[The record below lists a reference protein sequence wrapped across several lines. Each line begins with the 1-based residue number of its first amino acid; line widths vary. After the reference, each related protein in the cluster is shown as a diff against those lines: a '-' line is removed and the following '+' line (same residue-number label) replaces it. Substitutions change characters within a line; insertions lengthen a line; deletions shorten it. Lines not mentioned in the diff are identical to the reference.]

1 MGEMPGRLVLP
12 EDTIFQIPAMMH
24 DAIDR
29 QGQGGGP
36 TGRQGPALVLWSPSA
51 DDGDAPVSGWSPSV
65 PRR

>member
-24 DAIDR
+24 DVIDR
-29 QGQGGGP
+29 QGRDGAPQVVRAQP
-36 TGRQGPALVLWSPSA
+36 LSWSPSA
-51 DDGDAPVSGWSPSV
+51 ADGDAPVSGWSPAV

>member
-1 MGEMPGRLVLP
+1 MSPLSVEPDQGFDDGGIVVETMGETPGRLVLP

-36 TGRQGPALVLWSPSA
+36 TGRQGPALV
-51 DDGDAPVSGWSPSV
+51 
-65 PRR
+65 